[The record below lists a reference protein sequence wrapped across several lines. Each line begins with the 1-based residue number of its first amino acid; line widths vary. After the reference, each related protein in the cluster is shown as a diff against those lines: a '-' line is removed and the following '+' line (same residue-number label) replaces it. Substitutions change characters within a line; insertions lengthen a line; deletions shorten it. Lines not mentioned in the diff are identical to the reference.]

1 MRADTK
7 TGLTVGIIG
16 ALATSILM
24 VLSIT
29 RSTSST
35 AAIGF
40 IFIPVYFAMFFAAFF
55 VWGYSIGTIR
65 MWRESTAR
73 RIDLKIGLAFLVA
86 VGISV
91 LLVGGLARGLLLTS
105 ITAKIQQVNT
115 ERELSEILENSL
127 FKRNRFVLGGIAQN
141 PAASA
146 ELLGSIA
153 RLDDPNLHEKMGSLF
168 PLLGDNGKGLAVMRL
183 VLRHRNVSPNTV
195 EYLASS
201 SQVDYVLGDVAGN
214 PKAWIETL
222 RSLEKRQNYL
232 IDWGL
237 ARNPRTP
244 DDVFLKLLEREK
256 YFTQRTTLKTLLRN
270 PSISAEVRAKASEL
284 LEEYSFSSRS
294 LEASPGRLSRI
305 ARAATSAG

>member
-7 TGLTVGIIG
+7 TGLTVGVVG
-16 ALATSILM
+16 ALATSILIA
-24 VLSIT
+24 VSIT

-40 IFIPVYFAMFFAAFF
+40 IFIPIYSAISFAGFF
-55 VWGYSIGTIR
+55 VWGYSIGTIGI
-65 MWRESTAR
+65 WRESAAR
-73 RIDLKIGLAFLVA
+73 RFDSKIALAFLVA

-91 LLVGGLARGLLLTS
+91 LLVGGLARGFVLTS
-105 ITAKIQQVNT
+105 ITSQIRQATT
-115 ERELSEILENSL
+115 ERELLEIFEGSH

-146 ELLGSIA
+146 ELLDDIA

-168 PLLGDNGKGLAVMRL
+168 PLLGDNAKGLAVMRL
-183 VLRHRNVSPNTV
+183 VLRHSNASPDTV
-195 EYLASS
+195 EYLANS
-201 SQVDYVLGDVAGN
+201 SQVDYVLGDAAGN
-214 PKAWIETL
+214 PKASVETL

-237 ARNPRTP
+237 ARNPSTP

-256 YFTQRTTLKTLLRN
+256 TFTQRSTLKTLLRN
-270 PSISAEVRAKASEL
+270 PSISAEVRARASEL
-284 LEEYSFSSRS
+284 LEAY
-294 LEASPGRLSRI
+294 
-305 ARAATSAG
+305 

>member
-7 TGLTVGIIG
+7 TGLKVG
-16 ALATSILM
+16 ALGAIATSILM

-40 IFIPVYFAMFFAAFF
+40 IFIPVVFAISFAGFF
-55 VWGYSIGTIR
+55 VWGYSVGTIG

-73 RIDLKIGLAFLVA
+73 SLDLKIGLAFLIA
-86 VGISV
+86 IGISV
-91 LLVGGLARGLLLTS
+91 LLVGGLARGFLLTS
-105 ITAKIQQVNT
+105 ITSQIQQATT
-115 ERELSEILENSL
+115 ERELSEILEGSH

-141 PAASA
+141 RAASA
-146 ELLGSIA
+146 ELLDSIA

-183 VLRHRNVSPNTV
+183 VLRHHNVSPDTI
-195 EYLASS
+195 EYLAGS

-214 PKAWIETL
+214 PKASIETL
-222 RSLEKRQNYL
+222 RSLEKREDYL

-237 ARNPRTP
+237 ARNPNTP
-244 DDVFLKLLEREK
+244 EDVFLKLLERAK
-256 YFTQRTTLKTLLRN
+256 YFTQRSTLKTLLRN
-270 PSISAEVRAKASEL
+270 PSISAEVRAEAFEL
-284 LEEYSFSSRS
+284 LKEY
-294 LEASPGRLSRI
+294 
-305 ARAATSAG
+305 

>member
-7 TGLTVGIIG
+7 TGLKVGILG
-16 ALATSILM
+16 AIATLILM

-40 IFIPVYFAMFFAAFF
+40 IFIPVYFAIAFAGFF
-55 VWGYSIGTIR
+55 VWGYSVGTIGL
-65 MWRESTAR
+65 WRESTAR
-73 RIDLKIGLAFLVA
+73 KFDLKIGLAFLVA

-91 LLVGGLARGLLLTS
+91 LLVGELTRGFILTS
-105 ITAKIQQVNT
+105 ITSQIQQATT
-115 ERELSEILENSL
+115 ERELLEIFEESH

-146 ELLGSIA
+146 ELLDSIA

-183 VLRHRNVSPNTV
+183 VLRHRNVSSNTV

-201 SQVDYVLGDVAGN
+201 SQVDYVLGDAAGN
-214 PKAWIETL
+214 PKASVDTL
-222 RSLEKRQNYL
+222 RSLEKYQDYL

-237 ARNPRTP
+237 ARNPTTP
-244 DDVFLKLLEREK
+244 EDVFLKLLEREK
-256 YFTQRTTLKTLLRN
+256 YFTQRSTLKTLLRN
-270 PSISAEVRAKASEL
+270 PSISAEVRAKASKL

-294 LEASPGRLSRI
+294 LEASPRKLSRF
-305 ARAATSAG
+305 ARAEISAG